1 MVDRQLKM
9 SGDPGDQ
16 NVHRPDRVAC
26 PETLDLF
33 SPKAPPHQAH
43 SKTSRDA
50 AIKIAGKA
58 GTLRRLVY
66 DSLVIHG
73 AATDR
78 ELQARLDM
86 EGRTERPRRVRVV
99 VMGLVWDS
107 GLKRSHKGRAS
118 TVWTAR

>member
-78 ELQARLDM
+78 
-86 EGRTERPRRVRVV
+86 
-99 VMGLVWDS
+99 GL
-107 GLKRSHKGRAS
+107 AS
-118 TVWTAR
+118 TWRAALSDQGVSASLRWAWSGIQG